1 MSPSKLDNVF
11 EVNQGVISPKRVGKT
26 NTDS

>member
-1 MSPSKLDNVF
+1 LENVF
-11 EVNQGVISPKRVGKT
+11 EVNQGVISPKRVAKT